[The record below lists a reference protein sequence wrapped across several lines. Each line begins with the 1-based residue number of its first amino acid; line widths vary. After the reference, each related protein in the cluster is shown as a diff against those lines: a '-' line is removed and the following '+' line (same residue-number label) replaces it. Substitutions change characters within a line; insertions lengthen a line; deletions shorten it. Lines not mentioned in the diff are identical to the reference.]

1 MLTKADLQKEYL
13 LVKAKLR
20 LLKKEP
26 TLATQL
32 TSMSP
37 REREREGE
45 GERERGREGGR
56 EGGRG
61 RGREG
66 EKVRERGVGV
76 EKEIRL

>member
-32 TSMSP
+32 TSMSL
-37 REREREGE
+37 RES
-45 GERERGREGGR
+45 GERGGGR
-56 EGGRG
+56 EGG
-61 RGREG
+61 G
-66 EKVRERGVGV
+66 ERER
-76 EKEIRL
+76 K

>member
-32 TSMSP
+32 TSMSL
-37 REREREGE
+37 RESGERGEGGRE
-45 GERERGREGGR
+45 GEREREN
-56 EGGRG
+56 
-61 RGREG
+61 
-66 EKVRERGVGV
+66 
-76 EKEIRL
+76 RL